1 MRDLSEFSSYR
12 AGKRSY
18 SEAGQDLF
26 ALFTLNEK
34 RGGYFVDFGAGN
46 GILNSNSYLLE
57 SEFGW
62 NGIVCEP
69 CKHHHVELRANRAC
83 SIDLRCV
90 HTTTD
95 ATVEFVEA
103 QDKGLSTIT
112 HYVESDQWSEKRKE
126 GAVRYRVDTVT
137 LNDLLIHHH
146 APAEIDYLSID
157 TEGSEFHILCHYDF
171 SHRPKVVT
179 IEHNNNAYRGG
190 IRDLMARRGYTR
202 VLEGVCSWEDWYI
215 FKT

>member
-1 MRDLSEFSSYR
+1 MLDLSQFTTYR

-26 ALFTLNEK
+26 ALFALNDK
-34 RGGYFVDFGAGN
+34 RGGFFVDFGAGN

-57 SEFGW
+57 TEFDW
-62 NGIVCEP
+62 SGIVCEP
-69 CKHHHVELRANRAC
+69 CKDHHEALRANRAC

-95 ATVEFVEA
+95 STVEFVEA
-103 QDKGLSTIT
+103 FDKGLSTISN
-112 HYVESDQWSEKRKE
+112 YVESDQWSEKRKE
-126 GAVRYRVDTVT
+126 GSVRYRVPTVT
-137 LNDLLIHHH
+137 LNELLRYHN
-146 APAEIDYLSID
+146 APTEIDYLSID

-171 SHRPKVVT
+171 SHRPKVITV
-179 IEHNNNAYRGG
+179 EHNNNAYRGG

-202 VLEGVCSWEDWYI
+202 VFDVLCPWEDWYI
-215 FKT
+215 LGA